1 MGTPFMR
8 LAVSRTAAVL
18 VSLLTLGAA
27 SPAAAQSQGD
37 GYLFGRP
44 DITFSIR
51 GGYSH
56 ANASSDLFDQV
67 VTDLTLKKGDFSG
80 LTAGAELGFTVTDR
94 LSLSVDLGYARTSKS
109 SWFRD
114 FVDNNDRNIEQT
126 TEFERMPLMLNAR
139 VYLTPTGRSVG
150 RLAWIPSH
158 IVPWVGAGAGFMR
171 YRFHQYGD
179 FIDFQT
185 TNVFRGDFNT
195 QEWTSAFQGLA
206 GVDVSISP
214 RVAVTGDARY
224 LWAKAPV
231 GRDFSGFDRIDL
243 SGVSATL
250 GLTYRM

>member
-1 MGTPFMR
+1 MR
-8 LAVSRTAAVL
+8 LAATRSATVL

-27 SPAAAQSQGD
+27 VPAAAQSQGN

-44 DITFSIR
+44 NISVTVR
-51 GGYSH
+51 GGYAH

-80 LTAGAELGFTVTDR
+80 VTGGAELAFTLSDR
-94 LSLSVDLGYARTSKS
+94 FSASVDLGYSRSSKS

-126 TEFERMPLMLNAR
+126 TEFERLPLMVNVRA
-139 VYLTPTGRSVG
+139 YLTPLGRSVG
-150 RLAWIPSH
+150 RLAWIPSR
-158 IVPWVGAGAGFMR
+158 IVPWVGAGAGIMR

-185 TNVFRGDFNT
+185 TNVFRADFDT

-206 GVDVSISP
+206 GVDFSVTP
-214 RVAVTGDARY
+214 HVAITGDARY

-231 GRDFSGFDRIDL
+231 GRDFSGFNRIDL
-243 SGVSATL
+243 SGVTATL